1 MLPNSF
7 HYTQIVEKDGRTFLY
22 DPQFVSIRG
31 GRINALQDTLNEI
44 RECLERFNY
53 PTGEP
58 WARAVADGG
67 ADALCALMVDE
78 SDREAKRMKVPQYIA
93 NQWRK
98 SLVEDTPRELVNQA
112 NALHSK
118 VRFAYEGLPLRNEDI
133 VFVDGKLTV
142 DADAVTE
149 RIRNEAMR
157 EITDTMKKEAEAV
170 KDIVVKAR
178 ALQDNG
184 LHILD
189 VVKKLMGNWL
199 APSKFPD
206 LNDNVVV
213 FTPISIHRHNSRE
226 QIKAQAPEWYY
237 LNGGE

>member
-22 DPQFVSIRG
+22 DPQFVSVRG
-31 GRINALQDTLNEI
+31 ARINALQDTLNEI

-58 WARAVADGG
+58 WARAIADGG
-67 ADALCALMVDE
+67 ADALCALMVEE

-118 VRFAYEGLPLRNEDI
+118 VRFAYEDLPLRNEDI
-133 VFVDGKLTV
+133 VFVEGKLTV

-149 RIRNEAMR
+149 HIKTEAMR
-157 EITDTMKKEAEAV
+157 EITEEMKKEAE
-170 KDIVVKAR
+170 VVK
-178 ALQDNG
+178 
-184 LHILD
+184 
-189 VVKKLMGNWL
+189 
-199 APSKFPD
+199 
-206 LNDNVVV
+206 
-213 FTPISIHRHNSRE
+213 E
-226 QIKAQAPEWYY
+226 
-237 LNGGE
+237 

>member
-1 MLPNSF
+1 MLPNTF

-22 DPQFVSIRG
+22 DPQFVSVRG
-31 GRINALQDTLNEI
+31 GRINALRDTLNEI
-44 RECLERFNY
+44 RECLERFSY

-58 WARAVADGG
+58 WSRAVADGG
-67 ADALCALMVDE
+67 ADALCALMVEE

-112 NALHSK
+112 NALHSQ
-118 VRFAYEGLPLRNEDI
+118 VRFAYEYLPLRNEDI

-142 DADAVTE
+142 DADAVT
-149 RIRNEAMR
+149 
-157 EITDTMKKEAEAV
+157 
-170 KDIVVKAR
+170 DIVVKAR

-189 VVKKLMGNWL
+189 VVKQLMGNWL
-199 APSKFPD
+199 APSRFPD
-206 LNDNVVV
+206 INDNVVV
-213 FTPISIHRHNSRE
+213 YTHICIHRHNSRE
-226 QIKAQAPEWYY
+226 QHEKCRNSVAQSKYSAV
-237 LNGGE
+237 